1 MRIQRRLPKRVFGIL
16 QHKNLELNKM
26 KFINFLFILTFIL
39 TSCNKDYNTVGVDL
53 IDNKSFNTS
62 VEEIPVF
69 VKMNKIPPY
78 ISNAITTFQLGTYE
92 DNVYG
97 KSKVSFLSQ
106 LGFDN
111 SNPVFGI
118 FKQIDEENG
127 MEDNIAAIAE
137 EETIKNVFLDIPFF
151 TNVDDDDNDGVI
163 NLYDVDSADPNSDS
177 DGDGVSDSDESNA
190 GQNPLDPDTDGDGI
204 LDGDDTESINPNA
217 GSTLYE
223 LDSLIGN
230 SNAKFKLKVSELDY
244 FLRPFDPEDNFESYQ
259 KYYSNNKITENF
271 SGTVLFDEEIEI
283 NSNELVFY
291 NEDDPETEEDDE
303 SETVKERLSPRIRV
317 SLDNSFFQSKILNK
331 EGSSDF
337 ANLENFKLFFKG
349 IIIDAYDFSDPLL
362 MILNFAEAEIRIVY
376 EYQKYDK
383 NGTDDDTSDD
393 VIEATEENYKL
404 NLNGIKLNSF
414 KHDAYPLTV
423 NNAINDTINN
433 PETIYLKGGE
443 GIMAEIELFKDNDGN
458 DILEEIRSKEW
469 LVNEANL
476 SIYINN
482 DMLSSSGGIIE
493 PSRLYLYDIKNKAPL
508 IDYFVD
514 NSAGPKEYQN
524 KIVHG
529 GYIELDEDK
538 NGLMYKIRISEHIK
552 NVIRKDSTNVKLGLV
567 VSSDITNSMNIEV
580 GNKEAMTF
588 TPNGSAI
595 NPLGTVLIGPSPSA
609 EYYKKRMRLDLY
621 YTKLNND

>member
-1 MRIQRRLPKRVFGIL
+1 
-16 QHKNLELNKM
+16 M
-26 KFINFLFILTFIL
+26 KFINFLFVLTFIL
-39 TSCNKDYNTVGVDL
+39 TSCNKDYNSVGVDL
-53 IDNKSFNTS
+53 IDNKPFNTS
-62 VEEIPVF
+62 IEEIPVF
-69 VKMNKIPPY
+69 AKMNKIPPY

-92 DNVYG
+92 DNIYG
-97 KSKVSFLSQ
+97 KTSVSFLSQ
-106 LGFDN
+106 LGLETV
-111 SNPVFGI
+111 NPVFGI
-118 FKQIDEENG
+118 FKQTDEENG
-127 MEDNIAAIAE
+127 IEDNIAAIEE

-163 NLYDVDSADPNSDS
+163 NLYDVDSEDPYSDS
-177 DGDGVSDSDESNA
+177 DGDGVSDADESNA

-204 LDGDDTESINPNA
+204 LDGEDTESINPNGGA
-217 GSTLYE
+217 TIYE

-230 SNAKFKLKVSELDY
+230 SNAKFKLKVSELEY

-259 KYYSNNKITENF
+259 KYYSNNIIPDNF
-271 SGTVLFDEEIEI
+271 SGTVLFDEEVEI

-303 SETVKERLSPRIRV
+303 SETVKERLTPRIRV
-317 SLDNSFFQSKILNK
+317 ALDNSFFQSKILNN
-331 EGSSDF
+331 EGLSDF
-337 ANLENFKLFFKG
+337 ANAENFKLFLKG

-362 MILNFAEAEIRIVY
+362 MILNFSEAEIRIVY
-376 EYQKYDK
+376 EYQKYNK
-383 NGTDDDTSDD
+383 NDTDDDTSDD
-393 VIEATEENYKL
+393 VIESIEANYKL

-414 KHDAYPLTV
+414 KHDSYPLAVT
-423 NNAINDTINN
+423 NAINDTINN

-443 GIMAEIELFKDNDGN
+443 GVMAEIELFKDNDGN

-476 SIYINN
+476 SIYINK

-493 PSRLYLYDIKNKAPL
+493 PSRLYLYDIVNKAPL
-508 IDYFVD
+508 IDYFID
-514 NSAGPKEYQN
+514 NSAGAKEYQN

-538 NGLMYKIRISEHIK
+538 NGMMYKIRISEHIK

-567 VSSDITNSMNIEV
+567 VSSDISNSMNIEV
-580 GNKEAMTF
+580 KNKEAMTF
-588 TPNGSAI
+588 IPSSSAI

-609 EYYKKRMRLDLY
+609 EYYDKRMRLDLY
-621 YTKLNND
+621 YTKLND

>member
-1 MRIQRRLPKRVFGIL
+1 
-16 QHKNLELNKM
+16 M

-53 IDNKSFNTS
+53 IDNKPFNTS

-303 SETVKERLSPRIRV
+303 SEVVKERLSPRIRV
-317 SLDNSFFQSKILNK
+317 DLDHDFFQTKFLDI
-331 EGSSDF
+331 EGSQEIS
-337 ANLENFKLFFKG
+337 NLDNFKLYFKG
-349 IIIDAYDFSDPLL
+349 LVLEAYDFSDPLL
-362 MILNFAEAEIRIVY
+362 MILNFNEAEIKVVY
-376 EYQKYDK
+376 EYQKYNTQD
-383 NGTDDDTSDD
+383 TTDDTSDD
-393 VIEATEENYKL
+393 TVDTEEADFLFK
-404 NLNGIKLNSF
+404 LNGIKLNSF
-414 KHDAYPLTV
+414 KHDPYPGYVYSAIADTV
-423 NNAINDTINN
+423 TN
-433 PETIYLKGGE
+433 PERVYLKGGQ
-443 GIMAEIELFKDNDGN
+443 GIMAEIELFKDDNGVDV
-458 DILEEIRSKEW
+458 LEEIRSKEW
-469 LVNEANL
+469 LVNEANI
-476 SIYINN
+476 SIYI
-482 DMLSSSGGIIE
+482 DKEMLSSSGGIIE
-493 PSRLYLYDIKNKAPL
+493 PSRLYLYDLVNKAPI

-514 NSAGPKEYQN
+514 NSAGQKSYQN
-524 KIVHG
+524 KVIHG
-529 GYIELDEDK
+529 GIIELDDDK

-552 NVIRKDSTNVKLGLV
+552 NVVRKDSTNVKLGLV
-567 VSSDITNSMNIEV
+567 VSSDINNTINIEV
-580 GNKEAMTF
+580 KDSEYMLF
-588 TPNGSAI
+588 TPLSSAI

-609 EYYKKRMRLDLY
+609 ENFDKRM
-621 YTKLNND
+621 KLNLFYTEVNN

>member
-1 MRIQRRLPKRVFGIL
+1 
-16 QHKNLELNKM
+16 
-26 KFINFLFILTFIL
+26 
-39 TSCNKDYNTVGVDL
+39 VGVDL
-53 IDNKSFNTS
+53 IDNKPFNTNI
-62 VEEIPVF
+62 EEIPVF
-69 VKMNKIPPY
+69 AKMNKIPPY

-92 DNVYG
+92 DNIYG
-97 KSKVSFLSQ
+97 KTSVSFLSQ
-106 LGFDN
+106 LGLETV
-111 SNPVFGI
+111 NPVFGI
-118 FKQIDEENG
+118 FKQTDEENG
-127 MEDNIAAIAE
+127 IEDNIAAIEE

-163 NLYDVDSADPNSDS
+163 NLYDVDSEDPYSDS
-177 DGDGVSDSDESNA
+177 DGDGVSDADESNA

-204 LDGDDTESINPNA
+204 LDGEDTESINPNGGA
-217 GSTLYE
+217 TIYE

-230 SNAKFKLKVSELDY
+230 SNAKFKLKVSELEY

-259 KYYSNNKITENF
+259 KYYSNNIIPDNF
-271 SGTVLFDEEIEI
+271 SGTVLFDEEVEI

-303 SETVKERLSPRIRV
+303 SETVKERLTPRIRV
-317 SLDNSFFQSKILNK
+317 ALDNSFFQSKILNN
-331 EGSSDF
+331 EGLSDF
-337 ANLENFKLFFKG
+337 ANAENFKLFLKG

-362 MILNFAEAEIRIVY
+362 MILNFSEAEIRIVY
-376 EYQKYDK
+376 EYQKYNK
-383 NGTDDDTSDD
+383 NDTDDDTSDD
-393 VIEATEENYKL
+393 VIESIEANYKL

-414 KHDAYPLTV
+414 KHDSYPLAVT
-423 NNAINDTINN
+423 NAINDTINN

-443 GIMAEIELFKDNDGN
+443 GVMAEIELFKDNDGN

-476 SIYINN
+476 SIYINK

-493 PSRLYLYDIKNKAPL
+493 PSRLYLYDIVNKAPL
-508 IDYFVD
+508 IDYFID
-514 NSAGPKEYQN
+514 NSAGAKEYQN

-538 NGLMYKIRISEHIK
+538 NGMMYKIRISEHIK

-567 VSSDITNSMNIEV
+567 VSSDISNSMNIEV
-580 GNKEAMTF
+580 KNKEAMTF
-588 TPNGSAI
+588 IPSSSAI

-609 EYYKKRMRLDLY
+609 EYYDKRMRLDLY
-621 YTKLNND
+621 YTKLND

>member
-1 MRIQRRLPKRVFGIL
+1 
-16 QHKNLELNKM
+16 M
-26 KFINFLFILTFIL
+26 KFIKFLFILTFIL
-39 TSCNKDYNTVGVDL
+39 TGCNKDYNSVGVDL
-53 IDNKSFNTS
+53 IDNKPFNTS
-62 VEEIPVF
+62 IEEIPVF
-69 VKMNKIPPY
+69 AKMNKIPPY

-92 DNVYG
+92 DNIYG
-97 KSKVSFLSQ
+97 KTSVSVLSQ
-106 LGFDN
+106 LGLE
-111 SNPVFGI
+111 SVNPVFGI
-118 FKQIDEENG
+118 FKQTDEENG
-127 MEDNIAAIAE
+127 LEDNIAAIAE

-163 NLYDVDSADPNSDS
+163 NLYDVDSEDPYSDS
-177 DGDGVSDSDESNA
+177 DGDGVSDADESNA

-204 LDGDDTESINPNA
+204 LDGEDTESINPNGGA
-217 GSTLYE
+217 TIYE

-230 SNAKFKLKVSELDY
+230 SNAKFKLKVSELEY

-259 KYYSNNKITENF
+259 KYYSNNIIPDNF

-303 SETVKERLSPRIRV
+303 SETVKERLTPRIRV
-317 SLDNSFFQSKILNK
+317 ALDNSFFQSKILNN
-331 EGSSDF
+331 EGLSDF
-337 ANLENFKLFFKG
+337 ANAENFKLFLKG

-362 MILNFAEAEIRIVY
+362 MILNFSEAEIRIVY
-376 EYQKYDK
+376 EYQKYNK
-383 NGTDDDTSDD
+383 NDTDDDTSDD
-393 VIEATEENYKL
+393 VIEPIEGNYKL

-414 KHDAYPLTV
+414 KHDSYPLAVT
-423 NNAINDTINN
+423 NAINDTINN

-476 SIYINN
+476 SIYINK
-482 DMLSSSGGIIE
+482 DMLSSSGGIVE
-493 PSRLYLYDIKNKAPL
+493 PSRLYLYDIVNKAPL
-508 IDYFVD
+508 IDYFID
-514 NSAGPKEYQN
+514 NSAGAKQYQN

-538 NGLMYKIRISEHIK
+538 NGMMYKIRISEHIK

-567 VSSDITNSMNIEV
+567 VSSDISNSMNIEV
-580 GNKEAMTF
+580 KNKEAMTF
-588 TPNGSAI
+588 TPSSSAI

-609 EYYKKRMRLDLY
+609 EYYDKRMRLDLY
-621 YTKLNND
+621 YTKLND

>member
-1 MRIQRRLPKRVFGIL
+1 
-16 QHKNLELNKM
+16 M
-26 KFINFLFILTFIL
+26 KFIKFLFVLTFIL
-39 TSCNKDYNTVGVDL
+39 TSCNKDYNSVGVDL
-53 IDNKSFNTS
+53 IDNKPFNTS
-62 VEEIPVF
+62 IEEIPVF
-69 VKMNKIPPY
+69 AKMNKIPPY

-92 DNVYG
+92 DNIYG
-97 KSKVSFLSQ
+97 KTSVSFLSQ
-106 LGFDN
+106 LGLETV
-111 SNPVFGI
+111 NPVFGI
-118 FKQIDEENG
+118 FRQTDEENG
-127 MEDNIAAIAE
+127 IEDNIAAIEE

-163 NLYDVDSADPNSDS
+163 NLYDVDSEDPYSDS
-177 DGDGVSDSDESNA
+177 DGDGVSDADESNA

-204 LDGDDTESINPNA
+204 LDGEDTESINPNGGA
-217 GSTLYE
+217 TIYE

-230 SNAKFKLKVSELDY
+230 SNAKFKLKVSELEY

-259 KYYSNNKITENF
+259 KYYSNNIIPDNF
-271 SGTVLFDEEIEI
+271 SGTVLFDEEVEI

-303 SETVKERLSPRIRV
+303 SETVKERLTPRIRV
-317 SLDNSFFQSKILNK
+317 ALDNSFFQSKILNN
-331 EGSSDF
+331 EGLSDF
-337 ANLENFKLFFKG
+337 ANAENFKLFLKG

-362 MILNFAEAEIRIVY
+362 MILNFSEAEIRIVY
-376 EYQKYDK
+376 EYQKYNK
-383 NGTDDDTSDD
+383 NDTDDDTSDD
-393 VIEATEENYKL
+393 VIESIEANYKL

-414 KHDAYPLTV
+414 KHDSYPLAVT
-423 NNAINDTINN
+423 NAINDTINN

-443 GIMAEIELFKDNDGN
+443 GVMAEIELFKDNDGN

-476 SIYINN
+476 SIYINK

-493 PSRLYLYDIKNKAPL
+493 PSRLYLYDIVNKAPL
-508 IDYFVD
+508 IDYFID
-514 NSAGPKEYQN
+514 NSAGAKEYQN

-538 NGLMYKIRISEHIK
+538 NGMMYKIRISEHIK

-567 VSSDITNSMNIEV
+567 VSSDISNSMNIEV
-580 GNKEAMTF
+580 KNKEAMTF
-588 TPNGSAI
+588 IPSSSAI

-609 EYYKKRMRLDLY
+609 EYYDKRMRLDLY
-621 YTKLNND
+621 YTKLND